1 MINGSGYGFGNR
13 GGGRPIYAVQNSA
26 ADANAL
32 VSRVAYLLCTALA
45 VTAFGCYVGRDMS
58 SAYFWPLAIGTFAC
72 VFGVNFARN
81 NPPLGLTLLYV
92 LSLLEGLLL
101 APLISMFVRSGDA
114 GAQMVEAAFAITAIL
129 MAGLGSYVWIS
140 GTDFIGL
147 GKYLMYGIIGLILVS
162 LLGFFVHPLFA
173 NPHFNMAYSLIGVAI
188 FVGFTLYDFSNIK
201 LRYGPNDYV
210 MATVQLY
217 LDFLNL
223 FLFILQILM
232 SFGGNSNRR

>member
-1 MINGSGYGFGNR
+1 MINGSGFGNGNR
-13 GGGRPIYAVQNSA
+13 GGQPFYASVSNSA

-32 VSRVAYLLCTALA
+32 VSRVSYLLCTALV
-45 VTAFGCYVGRDMS
+45 VTAGGCYLGRDMS
-58 SAYFWPLAIGTFAC
+58 SAFFIPLAIATFAC
-72 VFGVNFARN
+72 VIGVNFARN
-81 NPPLGLTLLYV
+81 NPALGLTLLYT

-101 APLISMFVRSGDA
+101 APLISMFVRSGEA

-140 GTDFIGL
+140 GADFIGL
-147 GKYLMYGIIGLILVS
+147 GKYLLYGLIGLIVVS
-162 LLGFFVHPLFA
+162 FLGFFIHPLFA
-173 NPHFNMAYSLIGVAI
+173 NPHFNVLYSIVGAAI

-210 MATVQLY
+210 IATVQLY

-223 FLFILQILM
+223 FLFILRLFT
-232 SFGGNSNRR
+232 SFGGSNRR